1 MNTWQQILSEVLKTV
16 NKTLGVTIDP
26 AQVAI
31 PPDSKFGDIAIPCFS
46 FASAKGG
53 SSSGGKAPGVIAKE
67 WAEKLSATTVFPLTK
82 GGLIESVHA
91 SGPYVNITL
100 NAAAVADIVLQKSA
114 GKPSFAKASAGKRVM
129 IEYSQPN
136 THKEFHVGHLRN
148 ATLGAALVNLYRKS
162 GYQVKAANYIGDVG
176 AHVAKC
182 LWALT
187 KFHAKEKPPKGA
199 EGSAK
204 GGRGAW
210 LGKLYVEGHVKTE
223 ADETAKEESK
233 EILRKLEAGDKK
245 LTALWKKTR
254 AWSLQQFKDI
264 YKDLG
269 VTFDV
274 WYFESAVEN
283 PGKKIV
289 KELLKKK
296 IARISEGATIVD
308 LEKDK
313 LGVFLVL
320 RTDGTSLYSTK
331 DLALAQEKFKKY
343 KLDESIYVVD
353 NRQSQYFKQLFRT
366 LELMGFKKKM
376 AHVAYEMVTTS
387 GGAMSSRAGNVIR
400 YEEVRAEVEA
410 RLQKETKTRHPD
422 WSAKKVAG
430 VAHSIMLG
438 ALKFM
443 MLQHDPSKVVVFNM
457 DEALAFDG
465 YTGPYIQYSYA
476 RIASILRKAPHLS
489 LRGGHQ
495 ADEATP
501 SGLLRRARNDEQ
513 LLTEPEAKRLLL
525 MLARFLDTVEE
536 ARVTYNPAVLCRY
549 LYETAKS
556 FTDFYSKH
564 KVLCD
569 DPHQRA
575 ARLMLCQATQDTLQ
589 AGMDILGIPWLGE
602 M

>member
-1 MNTWQQILSEVLKTV
+1 MNSWQQIIDDVLKTV
-16 NKTLGVTIDP
+16 ARAVGARKIDHALVT
-26 AQVAI
+26 I
-31 PPDSKFGDIAIPCFS
+31 PPDPKFGDIAIPCFS
-46 FASAKGG
+46 FAKEGK
-53 SSSGGKAPGVIAKE
+53 KAPGIIAQE
-67 WAEKLSATTVFPLTK
+67 WAEKLDKTQTR
-82 GGLIESVHA
+82 LIEHVA
-91 SGPYVNITL
+91 AAGPYVNITL
-100 NAAAVADIVLQKSA
+100 VAEGVADAVLPTWKGA
-114 GKPSFAKASAGKRVM
+114 ALVGKEGRGKRVM

-148 ATLGAALVNLYRKS
+148 ATLGAALVNVYRKS
-162 GYQVKAANYIGDVG
+162 GYTVKAANYIGDVG

-199 EGSAK
+199 EG
-204 GGRGAW
+204 AW
-210 LGKLYVEGHVKTE
+210 LGKLYVEGHNKTE
-223 ADETAKEESK
+223 ENEQYKEESK
-233 EILRKLEAGDKK
+233 EILRKLEEGDKK

-254 AWSLQQFKDI
+254 AWSLRQFKDI

-269 VTFDV
+269 VRFDV

-308 LEKDK
+308 LEKEN

-366 LELMGFKKKM
+366 LALMGFKKKM
-376 AHVAYEMVTTS
+376 THVAYEMVTTAE
-387 GGAMSSRAGNVIR
+387 GAMSSRLGNVIR

-422 WSAKKVAG
+422 WSAKKVAA
-430 VAHSIMLG
+430 VAHSIMIG
-438 ALKFM
+438 AMKFM
-443 MLQHDPSKVVVFNM
+443 MLQHDPSKMVVFNM
-457 DEALAFDG
+457 DEALSFDG

-476 RIASILRKAPHLS
+476 RIASILRKASVSS
-489 LRGGHQ
+489 LRGAQ
-495 ADEATP
+495 RR
-501 SGLLRRARNDEQ
+501 SNLIRLLRPITRPRNDNK
-513 LLTEPEAKRLLL
+513 LIEPEAKQLLL
-525 MLARFLDTVEE
+525 MLARFWDTVHET
-536 ARVTYNPAVLCRY
+536 RVTYNPAALCRY

-569 DPHQRA
+569 DPDTRA
-575 ARLMLCQATQDTLQ
+575 ARLSLCQATQGTLK
-589 AGMDILGIPWLGE
+589 AGMDILGIPWLQE

>member
-1 MNTWQQILSEVLKTV
+1 METV
-16 NKTLGVTIDP
+16 ERAVGVQGIGSALVTM
-26 AQVAI
+26 
-31 PPDSKFGDIAIPCFS
+31 PPDPKMGDIAIPTFS
-46 FASAKGG
+46 FAHIIK
-53 SSSGGKAPGVIAKE
+53 KAPDVIAQE
-67 WAEKLSATTVFPLTK
+67 WAEKLSRVSTPLIK
-82 GGLIESVHA
+82 SA
-91 SGPYVNITL
+91 SAAGPYVNITL
-100 NAAAVADIVLQKSA
+100 AAEGVANIVISEWKGAALLSKE
-114 GKPSFAKASAGKRVM
+114 GKGKHVM

-148 ATLGAALVNLYRKS
+148 VTLGAALVNLYRKS
-162 GYQVKAANYIGDVG
+162 GYQVKAVNYIGDVG

-199 EGSAK
+199 EG
-204 GGRGAW
+204 AW
-210 LGKLYVEGHVKTE
+210 LGKLYLEGHVKTE

-245 LTALWKKTR
+245 LIALWKRTR

-269 VTFDV
+269 VVFDV

-308 LEKDK
+308 LEKDG

-366 LELMGFKKKM
+366 LELLGFKKKM
-376 AHVAYEMVTTS
+376 AHVAYEMVTTKE
-387 GGAMSSRAGNVIR
+387 GAMSSRAGNVIR

-410 RLQKETKTRHPD
+410 RLQKETKMRHPD
-422 WSAKKVAG
+422 WSAKKIAAT
-430 VAHSIMLG
+430 AHAIMIG

-443 MLQHDPSKVVVFNM
+443 MLQHDPVKIVTFNIK
-457 DEALAFDG
+457 EALTFDG

-476 RIASILRKAPHLS
+476 RIASILRKSPRTS
-489 LRGGHQ
+489 LR
-495 ADEATP
+495 ATQ
-501 SGLLRRARNDEQ
+501 SGAKQ
-513 LLTEPEAKRLLL
+513 SHYLTEPEAKQVLLA
-525 MLARFLDTVEE
+525 LARFWDTVEE
-536 ARVTYNPAVLCRY
+536 ARRMYNPAVLCRY
-549 LYETAKS
+549 LYDLSRS

-564 KVLCD
+564 KVLCED
-569 DPHQRA
+569 SHQRA
-575 ARLMLCQATQDTLQ
+575 ARLALVRATGETL
-589 AGMDILGIPWLGE
+589 AVGMEILGVPVLLE

>member
-1 MNTWQQILSEVLKTV
+1 MNAWQKILADVLKAAD
-16 NKTLGVTIDP
+16 KALGVTIDP
-26 AQVAI
+26 ALVTI
-31 PPDSKFGDIAIPCFS
+31 PPDSRFGDIAIPCFS
-46 FASAKGG
+46 FVQAQK
-53 SSSGGKAPGVIAKE
+53 KAPGVIAQE
-67 WAEKLSATTVFPLTK
+67 WAEKLSRVKTPLIK
-82 GGLIESVHA
+82 SA
-91 SGPYVNITL
+91 AAAGPYVNITL
-100 NAAAVADIVLQKSA
+100 AAEGVADIVLEKNV
-114 GKPSFAKASAGKRVM
+114 GRPSFAKASEGRRVM

-199 EGSAK
+199 EG
-204 GGRGAW
+204 AW

-223 ADETAKEESK
+223 ADEAAKEESK

-269 VTFDV
+269 VAFDV

-283 PGKKIV
+283 SGKKIV

-400 YEEVRAEVEA
+400 YEEVRAEVEK

-430 VAHSIMLG
+430 VAHHIMIG

-476 RIASILRKAPHLS
+476 RIASILRKAPRLS
-489 LRGGHQ
+489 LR
-495 ADEATP
+495 AP
-501 SGLLRRARNDEQ
+501 RSGAKQSNA
-513 LLTEPEAKRLLL
+513 LTEPEAKQLLL
-525 MLARFLDTVEE
+525 MLARFWDTVEE
-536 ARVTYNPAVLCRY
+536 ARATYNPAVLCRY

-575 ARLMLCQATQDTLQ
+575 ARLALCQATQGTLE
-589 AGMDILGIPWLGE
+589 AGMNILGIPWLEE